1 MDESAAVPSEDLAE
15 RTVRYTKE
23 QLDALV
29 SQTEDYVRQHPA
41 QSLFYAFVAGLI
53 LDRLPVGRVLNGVFR
68 LSLFAIKP
76 AILIYSATKL
86 YQALE
91 EES

>member
-1 MDESAAVPSEDLAE
+1 MDESSAARSEDLAE

-23 QLDALV
+23 QFDALLN
-29 SQTEDYVRQHPA
+29 QTEDYVRQKPG

-53 LDRLPVGRVLNGVFR
+53 LDRLPVSRIVNGVFR
-68 LSLFAIKP
+68 LTLFAIKP
-76 AILIYSATKL
+76 AILIYGATKL

-91 EES
+91 EE